1 MAQGQRGVV
10 GVDSKGAWGITFWE
24 KEMLSDLI
32 VVDVTQVYTFVRT
45 HITLFEM
52 RAFYFI

>member
-1 MAQGQRGVV
+1 
-10 GVDSKGAWGITFWE
+10 
-24 KEMLSDLI
+24 MLSDLI